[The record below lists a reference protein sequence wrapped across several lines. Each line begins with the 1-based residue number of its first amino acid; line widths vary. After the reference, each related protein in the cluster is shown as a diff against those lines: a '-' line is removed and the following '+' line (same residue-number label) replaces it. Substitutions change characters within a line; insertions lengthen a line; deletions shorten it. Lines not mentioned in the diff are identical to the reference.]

1 MFITCLN
8 PFIFYLSY
16 STNSRSVNDAKPK
29 RPVVVGKKPLRL
41 LLRTQPVWTAENSA
55 VKSGSIPWT
64 VAVRAG
70 LRAPTA
76 RRNVTPKTAT
86 TKNWLYCPASRLVS
100 SCHCLT
106 MALGAIISTGGSKT
120 TRVSVC
126 FVFSICLFRF
136 GGHTTGRMLL
146 FFCGHFVT
154 FGHHGRRD
162 ANTRNTD
169 RESLSRVGK

>member
-106 MALGAIISTGGSKT
+106 MALGAIIEDNESF
-120 TRVSVC
+120 C
-126 FVFSICLFRF
+126 VFCLF
-136 GGHTTGRMLL
+136 HL
-146 FFCGHFVT
+146 FVPFWWTHHRTDVVVVFCGHFVT